1 MVMLCASI
9 SASAYDFEVD
19 EIYYDVNSLEEM
31 TCDVAGCS
39 STLTELIIPEYI
51 QLNGRVLK
59 VCDIKDD
66 AFSNNHLL
74 TKVVFNAGLQATVGN
89 NAFSGCKN
97 LAEIHFNDVINI
109 GKKSFYN
116 CPKLKKIDLPGSV
129 YNIGQSAFALSKID
143 SSEGIDVSFENGDGI
158 LNGPD
163 VKDKVDLV
171 FYNRNIKSV
180 NLNRNITNF
189 GDTWGMLRNV
199 TIGSEVTMFP
209 SYMGRYLN
217 NVDLSTTNVTEICDN
232 AFLGSRSNTIYLP
245 SKLNSIGSRAFAG
258 TSRLESIILPNTLIE
273 IGDYAFQGS
282 SINSIQFPNTLE
294 SIGYGCFSDCSNLTG
309 ISIPGSLTIIPSN
322 AFHFCYNITEV
333 DMLDG
338 TEYID
343 EDAFYDCRSLT
354 KIRFSNTLKR
364 IGKDAFRDTKIQSVI
379 IPSSVDTIY
388 DGALGESLEKIIF
401 EPSNNPLYYYSKE
414 IDIKSFGPTSHPTYG
429 YPTYEQACAKPQVFT
444 ASYQSPFIQNSL
456 TELSLGRTLVTLS
469 YLYGEDDE
477 LPNDEIRSRTY
488 MIWNRN
494 YSHMLGVSNNELQK
508 VTIHDEIDN
517 PFLVRDSLKSNYT
530 SYYYRQYYHQL
541 CIDEHNYVTN
551 FAPILSAG
559 KLQKLKEIRC
569 MSATPPNVLEDF
581 PVGVYMSA
589 KVYVP
594 QGSLNDYKNDPYWG
608 KFWSIEEM
616 VISGIDERFAE
627 KDSISIVVSD
637 CGIQIFNKDKK
648 TLVRVFSISGSLIAE
663 TTNDLIPNIPCG
675 IYIINIGNKNFKIKI

>member
-129 YNIGQSAFALSKID
+129 YNIGQSAFALSEID

-569 MSATPPNVLEDF
+569 MTATPPDVLEDF

-616 VISGIDERFAE
+616 DISGIDELFAE

-637 CGIQIFNKDKK
+637 IGIQIFNKDKK
-648 TLVRVFSISGSLIAE
+648 TIVRVFSISGSLIAE